1 MLTMGGDFCYQNA
14 QKYFKNLD
22 ILMDYVNANTTNNG
36 FKMIYS
42 TPSQYMDAVL
52 KSIGMVYIVSF
63 RTPLSM
69 LILLRDSFLRASYY
83 CLTRPRDHYSRRR
96 TTKQDGRSVPV
107 RGRTPLLLDRL
118 LHLPPH
124 PEGVCPGL

>member
-63 RTPLSM
+63 RTS
-69 LILLRDSFLRASYY
+69 
-83 CLTRPRDHYSRRR
+83 H
-96 TTKQDGRSVPV
+96 
-107 RGRTPLLLDRL
+107 
-118 LHLPPH
+118 HLA
-124 PEGVCPGL
+124 C

>member
-69 LILLRDSFLRASYY
+69 LILLRDSFFRASYY

-118 LHLPPH
+118 LHLPSH
-124 PEGVCPGL
+124 PKGIRPGL

>member
-22 ILMDYVNANTTNNG
+22 ILMEYINANTTANG

-52 KSIGMVYIVSF
+52 KSIG
-63 RTPLSM
+63 
-69 LILLRDSFLRASYY
+69 
-83 CLTRPRDHYSRRR
+83 
-96 TTKQDGRSVPV
+96 
-107 RGRTPLLLDRL
+107 
-118 LHLPPH
+118 
-124 PEGVCPGL
+124 